1 MQRAFVTGGS
11 GFIGSGLVRALRA
24 RGVAVC
30 ALARSPRAAA
40 HVEGLGAE
48 PVFGDL
54 ENPAALAKG
63 MQGCDV
69 VFHAAANLSDWDLD
83 ADLRINVKGT
93 ELVLRTAVSAQVAR
107 VVYVSGTGVLIG
119 SGPVVDASEDLPCG
133 KPVGALSASRVRS
146 ETTVRAGNGAQLET
160 VVVRLPYVW
169 GPGDT
174 LRPQLRAALRAGQYF
189 WISRGDHLISTCHI
203 DNAVAGL
210 LAAAEHGRPGALYH
224 LADGAPLKLRT
235 FITEQMRVEGLVLP
249 DRSIPFW
256 VAKVMAD
263 GLFALSRVFRVTPA
277 WLALSPTFVRFLG
290 QQITIDDSCARREL
304 GYRPTIDWQTGL
316 SQLIPHHLENV
327 T

>member
-11 GFIGSGLVRALRA
+11 GFIGSGLIRALRA
-24 RGVAVC
+24 RGVEVR
-30 ALARSPRAAA
+30 ALARSRQAEA
-40 HVEGLGAE
+40 HVARLGAE
-48 PVFGDL
+48 PVAGDL
-54 ENPAALAKG
+54 ESLAALAQG

-93 ELVLRTAVSAQVAR
+93 ELVLCAAASAHVAR

-146 ETTVRAGNGAQLET
+146 EAAVRAGNGAQLET

-174 LRPQLRAALRAGQYF
+174 LRPQLHAAVRSGQYF
-189 WISRGDHLISTCHI
+189 WISRGNHLVSICHI

-210 LAAAEHGRPGALYH
+210 LAAAERGRPGALYH
-224 LADGAPLKLRT
+224 LADAAPIKLRT
-235 FITEQMRVEGLVLP
+235 FITEQMRVEGVRLP
-249 DRSIPFW
+249 NRSIPFW
-256 VAKVMAD
+256 LAKVIAD
-263 GLFALSRVFRVTPA
+263 GLFALARALRVTPSS
-277 WLALSPTFVRFLG
+277 LALSPTFVRFLG
-290 QQITIDDSCARREL
+290 QQITVDDSCARREL
-304 GYRPTIDWQTGL
+304 GYRPTIDWQSGL
-316 SQLIPHHLENV
+316 SRLIPRHLENDA
-327 T
+327 